1 MGEGEGGKG
10 AEGGCDKYPKNRAG
24 SRLAGEIRKGKTRI
38 KGEEAATERGLGNIK
53 RKKIRRRTKER
64 ITQVWERHF
73 LFLLS
78 GLLLVCQECSLY
90 IVELFT
96 YPPILIIRCL
106 GLPLWYFYPMFLISK
121 LCKSLT

>member
-64 ITQVWERHF
+64 ITQVRER
-73 LFLLS
+73 LFIFAFWLTPGMS
-78 GLLLVCQECSLY
+78 GMQFIYRRIIY
-90 IVELFT
+90 ISSYLNN
-96 YPPILIIRCL
+96 
-106 GLPLWYFYPMFLISK
+106 
-121 LCKSLT
+121 